1 MPVFAANPT
10 RRAASAADPGLDRAV
25 KQAVLI
31 GLIVV
36 LALPTARGYSA
47 WLGWM
52 PLWLLGMPLTA
63 WWTLHRFRLPQR
75 SAAVAIHPV
84 RRRPRAQARRRF
96 QPAAPH
102 RLSRAA

>member
-1 MPVFAANPT
+1 MSVFAANPT
-10 RRAASAADPGLDRAV
+10 RRAASAADPELDRLL

-47 WLGWM
+47 WFGWV

-63 WWTLHRFRLPQR
+63 WWALHRFRLPQR
-75 SAAVAIHPV
+75 AVEGAPAM
-84 RRRPRAQARRRF
+84 RRRPRVQARRRF
-96 QPAAPH
+96 QAAAPH